1 MSAVIAADQSAPA
14 KSDATFIARAA
25 LAGFELTKRAD
36 GSWQASRWGLFR
48 DLANDEEVVRFLSA
62 VGAPA

>member
-1 MSAVIAADQSAPA
+1 MSTPTAQQRQGKGDS
-14 KSDATFIARAA
+14 TLIARAA